1 MGITTALLKNKIED
15 AAQPTSSVETSLKPR
30 YCHLVKDRT
39 FGFHLTNDQNCDRPG
54 QYVRQ
59 VAEGGVADVAGV
71 KEGDRIVEINSTN
84 IEDKTHK
91 DVVAMIVASGK
102 EVNFLVVDEETDV
115 HYKKQKVAI
124 TMSLLTAAVMT
135 PPVEDDKQ
143 SVASEK
149 PSVTES
155 VHSVEVHAEPEPEA
169 EKPEIVVDEP
179 AEDKE
184 DDEEGHLQAVA
195 ALKQVIDEN
204 QEEDEVGEAVEE
216 LKEEIQEKIEE
227 ELEDKVGEEAAEEIA
242 EKLAEEVV
250 EDIVE
255 EAKEEAAE
263 EVLEEM
269 REEAAEEVLEEM
281 REEIAEEVREEIAEE
296 IKEEIKEE
304 IREEIREEIIED
316 VIENAYEEVV
326 ETREEPRETE
336 EEMRERMREEMKEK
350 MREAVEE
357 LREEIQ
363 EKIEEE

>member
-1 MGITTALLKNKIED
+1 MGYFKAKGVVITTALLKNKIED
-15 AAQPTSSVETSLKPR
+15 AAQPTSPVETSLKPR

-39 FGFHLTNDQNCDRPG
+39 FGFHLTNDQNCDSPG

-102 EVNFLVVDEETDV
+102 EVNFLMVDEETDV

-184 DDEEGHLQAVA
+184 ESDKEDDEEGHLQDLAAVA

-204 QEEDEVGEAVEE
+204 QDEDEVEEAVEE
-216 LKEEIQEKIEE
+216 LKEEIQEKMEE
-227 ELEDKVGEEAAEEIA
+227 EA
-242 EKLAEEVV
+242 V

-255 EAKEEAAE
+255 EAKEEAVE

-281 REEIAEEVREEIAEE
+281 REEIADEIKEEIAEE
-296 IKEEIKEE
+296 IKEEIK
-304 IREEIREEIIED
+304 EEIREEIIED

-336 EEMRERMREEMKEK
+336 EEMRERLREEMKE
-350 MREAVEE
+350 
-357 LREEIQ
+357 
-363 EKIEEE
+363 

>member
-1 MGITTALLKNKIED
+1 MG
-15 AAQPTSSVETSLKPR
+15 
-30 YCHLVKDRT
+30 RT
-39 FGFHLTNDQNCDRPG
+39 GRSFHLTNDQNCDRPG

-184 DDEEGHLQAVA
+184 DDEEEDDEEGHLQDLAAVA

-204 QEEDEVGEAVEE
+204 QEEDEVEEAVEE
-216 LKEEIQEKIEE
+216 LKEEIQERIEE

-263 EVLEEM
+263 E
-269 REEAAEEVLEEM
+269 
-281 REEIAEEVREEIAEE
+281 
-296 IKEEIKEE
+296 
-304 IREEIREEIIED
+304 
-316 VIENAYEEVV
+316 
-326 ETREEPRETE
+326 
-336 EEMRERMREEMKEK
+336 
-350 MREAVEE
+350 
-357 LREEIQ
+357 
-363 EKIEEE
+363 

>member
-1 MGITTALLKNKIED
+1 MGYFKAKGVVITTALLKNKIED
-15 AAQPTSSVETSLKPR
+15 AAQPTSPVETSLKPR

-184 DDEEGHLQAVA
+184 ESDKEDDEEGHLQDLA
-195 ALKQVIDEN
+195 
-204 QEEDEVGEAVEE
+204 AVEE

-281 REEIAEEVREEIAEE
+281 REEIAEEIKEEIREE

-304 IREEIREEIIED
+304 IRED
-316 VIENAYEEVV
+316 VMENAYEEGV
-326 ETREEPRETE
+326 ETREETRE
-336 EEMRERMREEMKEK
+336 
-350 MREAVEE
+350 
-357 LREEIQ
+357 
-363 EKIEEE
+363 